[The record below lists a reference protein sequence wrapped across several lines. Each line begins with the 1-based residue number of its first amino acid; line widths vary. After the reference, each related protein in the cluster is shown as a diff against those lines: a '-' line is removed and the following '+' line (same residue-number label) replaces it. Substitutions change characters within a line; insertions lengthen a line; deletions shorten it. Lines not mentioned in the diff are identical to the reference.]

1 MSTEDFVNSGAQLAK
16 DSETWLSNLIG
27 TWTDGKKDTNAIVKE
42 YTDSF
47 KAGTTTVRDALTEM
61 KKTADQAGYTS
72 LSEQMQTD
80 LDTLD
85 SVDKEIAK
93 LLKKKQNKLFSEE
106 DKVKLQELIDT
117 RQAIAIKY
125 NLVPADADTEGF
137 DTIRQKLEAE
147 IARAQARGEKDASVT
162 VYENAVVASAQGLAA
177 VNKQLNDQYDQEYAL
192 IQLMTDETEKQ
203 RALSDLNSRYSADRK
218 AAALEYAQLLK
229 DIILPVW
236 NQEDI
241 RQAGTDID
249 TLTAKLAQFSTAT
262 ENEKP
267 AILQELEQLT
277 AGMDEGAITEYI
289 GLLTQVQSLL
299 DSGMTKEEVQAM
311 FPEIDF
317 SSALEQIAAIQ
328 TFLNGRESQL
338 PGLTSMFGEALPE
351 EMVKLTTDL
360 DMTGA
365 QARWDEF
372 AANPGAITTDA
383 VVSGYTDAE
392 GVTKPEIV
400 VSAFISSYTE
410 VPEGASTAA
419 LTPTGLIA
427 YIAKYAEVT
436 SGADVSRLTPEIVTA
451 FVAGYQELATGTDV
465 SLLKPDEIVAYVS
478 KYAQDAEVDI
488 SGLSPGAITAFV
500 MAYEEITGGAL
511 TTALTPTDIAA
522 IVTKYLLDENVDL
535 SKITD
540 AQVNAMVTAYAEATG
555 CDKTALKAEI
565 VAQITAYEE
574 AEGVTKP
581 SFVTTQ
587 VSITGYDLKAY
598 RQFVKDNPIEVAGLV
613 RLGSTYTNPSDALL
627 DPNAKFW
634 RDGVEV
640 PAEMV
645 TSEMLTPDKV
655 AVLGEDGT
663 MHILL
668 TPELTGDKEVIEEL
682 RADVA
687 EVDSLGVTELGKA
700 AGILPATIMD
710 RVIAAVGRLKSYEK
724 TKDYDWLQKFWA
736 SLCGESTDK
745 GTLNTSM
752 QLDFDP
758 DTLAS
763 LTSYISEMVT
773 AIQNGDEIAESDY
786 ANLQAITEFLNGL
799 ELAGVGENVKAGIG
813 EAMAA
818 AGWETDA
825 ESTATNL
832 ENALNAALV
841 IHSPSQRMHP
851 VGENVAAGIGAG
863 AAGYDFAT
871 DASTVAGKIE
881 TAISN
886 ALTSTSL
893 ATYGTAAM
901 TSLGDAMTSYSMAG
915 IGAMVGN
922 KTRTAVSSSLNSGT
936 LRSIG
941 MNAMSG
947 LAAGIRAGQSGVIA
961 AMKKAAQAAV
971 NAAKAQLKIHS
982 PSGVFRDEV
991 GRMAMRGMGEGVTY
1005 EAKQQARTISNAARY
1020 LTDAAKEGAISP
1032 SVSQNSSV
1040 YNNTSSVNFSGSSF
1054 YIKKIF

>member
-1 MSTEDFVNSGAQLAK
+1 
-16 DSETWLSNLIG
+16 
-27 TWTDGKKDTNAIVKE
+27 
-42 YTDSF
+42 
-47 KAGTTTVRDALTEM
+47 
-61 KKTADQAGYTS
+61 
-72 LSEQMQTD
+72 
-80 LDTLD
+80 
-85 SVDKEIAK
+85 
-93 LLKKKQNKLFSEE
+93 
-106 DKVKLQELIDT
+106 
-117 RQAIAIKY
+117 
-125 NLVPADADTEGF
+125 
-137 DTIRQKLEAE
+137 
-147 IARAQARGEKDASVT
+147 
-162 VYENAVVASAQGLAA
+162 
-177 VNKQLNDQYDQEYAL
+177 
-192 IQLMTDETEKQ
+192 
-203 RALSDLNSRYSADRK
+203 
-218 AAALEYAQLLK
+218 
-229 DIILPVW
+229 
-236 NQEDI
+236 
-241 RQAGTDID
+241 
-249 TLTAKLAQFSTAT
+249 
-262 ENEKP
+262 
-267 AILQELEQLT
+267 
-277 AGMDEGAITEYI
+277 
-289 GLLTQVQSLL
+289 
-299 DSGMTKEEVQAM
+299 
-311 FPEIDF
+311 
-317 SSALEQIAAIQ
+317 
-328 TFLNGRESQL
+328 
-338 PGLTSMFGEALPE
+338 
-351 EMVKLTTDL
+351 
-360 DMTGA
+360 
-365 QARWDEF
+365 
-372 AANPGAITTDA
+372 
-383 VVSGYTDAE
+383 
-392 GVTKPEIV
+392 
-400 VSAFISSYTE
+400 
-410 VPEGASTAA
+410 
-419 LTPTGLIA
+419 
-427 YIAKYAEVT
+427 
-436 SGADVSRLTPEIVTA
+436 
-451 FVAGYQELATGTDV
+451 
-465 SLLKPDEIVAYVS
+465 
-478 KYAQDAEVDI
+478 
-488 SGLSPGAITAFV
+488 

-535 SKITD
+535 SKVTD
-540 AQVNAMVTAYAEATG
+540 AQVNAMVTSYAEATG
-555 CDKTALKAEI
+555 CDKTALKAEV

-613 RLGSTYTNPSDALL
+613 RLGSTYVNPGDALL

-668 TPELTGDKEVIEEL
+668 TPELTGDKEVIEAL
-682 RADVA
+682 REDVA

-710 RVIAAVGRLKSYEK
+710 RVTAAVGRLKSYEK

-752 QLDFDP
+752 LLDFDP

-763 LTSYISEMVT
+763 LTSYVSEMVT

-786 ANLQAITEFLNGL
+786 ANLQAIIEFMKGL
-799 ELAGVGENVKAGIG
+799 ELAGVGENVTAGIG

-818 AGWETDA
+818 AGWETNA

-851 VGENVAAGIGAG
+851 VGENIAAGIGEG
-863 AAGYDFAT
+863 AAGYDFSS
-871 DASTVAGKIE
+871 DGETVAGKVE
-881 TAISN
+881 AAISN

-901 TSLGDAMTSYSMAG
+901 SGLGEAMTSYSM
-915 IGAMVGN
+915 VGTGTAVGS
-922 KTRTAVSSSLNSGT
+922 KTKAAVSSALNSGT

-941 MNAMSG
+941 VNAMSG
-947 LAAGIRAGQSGVIA
+947 LAAGIRAGQSGVITT
-961 AMKKAAQAAV
+961 MRNAAQAAV

-991 GRMAMRGMGEGVTY
+991 GRMAMRGMGEGVTD

-1032 SVSQNSSV
+1032 MVSQNSRV
-1040 YNNTSSVNFSGSSF
+1040 YNNTASVNFSGSSF
-1054 YIKKIF
+1054 YIRDEQDIYALATEIATLTKRQQRGKGLRMA